1 MTADMIRGAITKALQ
16 TINLT
21 VNNDEIKQGF
31 EDGTAYINLMK
42 VDYARQIRNKY
53 IATFSFEVIYFTL
66 SKSDAYNMG
75 DSLMILLDNIT
86 TGDGTIKGS
95 SISYRYI
102 EDSLH
107 FYVSYVVSLYKPTD
121 AVPLMETDTLTAGTK
136 GE

>member
-1 MTADMIRGAITKALQ
+1 
-16 TINLT
+16 
-21 VNNDEIKQGF
+21 
-31 EDGTAYINLMK
+31 
-42 VDYARQIRNKY
+42 
-53 IATFSFEVIYFTL
+53 
-66 SKSDAYNMG
+66 MG

-86 TGDGTIKGS
+86 TEDGTIKGS

-107 FYVSYVVSLYKPTD
+107 FYVSYVVSLYKLTD